1 MAIQRMADRAPRDK
15 ILKLNVGGVFYTTA
29 KSTLTSVYGSYLW
42 RVATGDAT
50 VMRDE
55 KGSLFIDRDGYVFR
69 YVLNFL
75 RSDRLIVPQ
84 GYKELHMLR
93 EEAEFFG
100 LEDLCSQVD
109 KVIKSRRR
117 KPRPRLTR
125 RFSRSWGSDLT
136 KISTDENGSVIFED
150 EGSDYFYD

>member
-1 MAIQRMADRAPRDK
+1 
-15 ILKLNVGGVFYTTA
+15 
-29 KSTLTSVYGSYLW
+29 
-42 RVATGDAT
+42 
-50 VMRDE
+50 MRDE

-69 YVLNFL
+69 YILNFL

-100 LEDLCSQVD
+100 LEALCLQVD

-125 RFSRSWGSDLT
+125 KFSRSWGSDLT

-150 EGSDYFYD
+150 DGSDYFYD